1 MVTCKTILGLSFH
14 VKVRKLKTSQFQV
27 MMQIREGCVEQKL
40 TTSDKTCHLKSKC
53 KVKSRNAHESMD
65 I

>member
-1 MVTCKTILGLSFH
+1 
-14 VKVRKLKTSQFQV
+14 

-40 TTSDKTCHLKSKC
+40 TTSDKTCHLKSKY
-53 KVKSRNAHESMD
+53 KVESRNAHESMD

>member
-1 MVTCKTILGLSFH
+1 
-14 VKVRKLKTSQFQV
+14 
-27 MMQIREGCVEQKL
+27 MMQIREGHVEQKL
-40 TTSDKTCHLKSKC
+40 TSSDKTCHLKSKY